1 MAEPDETGKALEPA
15 DKEALLKKEE
25 ELADRERRLRE
36 REREARMGVE
46 PASVQEQVE
55 AAMAEKKGSKG
66 GGGFNLTSIIV
77 NVVLAAIVAYIM
89 VGQIGLTKSWY
100 NTNVAPALNSFADT
114 YAKKGDLSNY
124 VTKGDF
130 SQYALKDE
138 LPDLTTFYNQEEVDA
153 LLANLS
159 SDDVDLSGYY
169 TKDEV
174 DDLLAGESG
183 DGVYIGDTTR
193 WRFQEIGFTDDVPD
207 GVSIRVS
214 SYDRIEE
221 EGLYDIEVDIRY
233 SDPTIDDSAPDVTFE
248 SGLKMVLV
256 PTDYV
261 SVNGDATYLDSDD
274 SPWLAWDA
282 DFVVR
287 EREGADVCRRI
298 IFKSDDYVWEI
309 EDGDEIELPLVLE
322 LVYN

>member
-1 MAEPDETGKALEPA
+1 MPEPDELKGMEPK
-15 DKEALLKKEE
+15 DKETLRKKEE
-25 ELADRERRLRE
+25 ELADRERLVRE
-36 REREARMGVE
+36 RERELRTGVE
-46 PASVQEQVE
+46 QASVQEQID
-55 AAMAEKKGSKG
+55 AAMAEKKGGGSKSA
-66 GGGFNLTSIIV
+66 FNLTSIII
-77 NVVLAAIVAYIM
+77 NVVLAAIVAYVM
-89 VGQIGLTKSWY
+89 MGQFAITKSWY
-100 NTNVAPALNSFADT
+100 NTNIAPALNSFSDT
-114 YAKKGDLSNY
+114 YAQKSELSNY

-130 SQYALKDE
+130 SKYATKDE
-138 LPDLTTFYNQEEVDA
+138 LPDLTLYYTQEEIDA
-153 LLANLS
+153 LLADVPS
-159 SDDVDLSGYY
+159 EVDLSGYY

-174 DDLLAGESG
+174 DDLLSGESG
-183 DGVYIGDTTR
+183 GVYLGDTTR

-233 SDPTIDDSAPDVTFE
+233 SDPTSDDTAPDVTFE
-248 SGLKMVLV
+248 SGIEMILV

-261 SVNGDATYLDSDD
+261 SINGDATYLDSDD
-274 SPWLAWDA
+274 APWLAWDA

-298 IFKSDDYVWEI
+298 IFKSDDYVWEL

-322 LVYN
+322 LVYH